1 MNLKRLD
8 LEKFYQEGN
17 AYYQQ
22 MGTNAPFGLGGVIL
36 ITPMQTVGVYNKE
49 ALDINGIMVP
59 GLGGHGDTVDLVLAN
74 MFGLKLE
81 GNNFKRDRILKS
93 AISGKELNYV
103 YMTLTN
109 SLAGKNAVVEIP
121 AKISEAEFNE
131 LVKFSKIFS
140 ALGVETSALI
150 SSFDPTKE
158 AGGPDFNTSKYEI
171 SDVSLEKALS
181 YLNNKSNAVVSDIN
195 LANVY
200 GKENLY
206 RYEMEEMVTA
216 KIR

>member
-1 MNLKRLD
+1 M
-8 LEKFYQEGN
+8 
-17 AYYQQ
+17 
-22 MGTNAPFGLGGVIL
+22 
-36 ITPMQTVGVYNKE
+36 
-49 ALDINGIMVP
+49 
-59 GLGGHGDTVDLVLAN
+59 
-74 MFGLKLE
+74 
-81 GNNFKRDRILKS
+81 
-93 AISGKELNYV
+93 NYV
-103 YMTLTN
+103 YIVLTN

-121 AKISEAEFNE
+121 AKISGAEFNE
-131 LVKFSKIFS
+131 LVKFSKIFL

-171 SDVSLEKALS
+171 SDVSLDKALS

-206 RYEMEEMVTA
+206 RYEMEEMATA
-216 KIR
+216 KTR

>member
-1 MNLKRLD
+1 MPYLSGIENDFILGD
-8 LEKFYQEGN
+8 LQVFREFDISHFISN
-17 AYYQQ
+17 A
-22 MGTNAPFGLGGVIL
+22 
-36 ITPMQTVGVYNKE
+36 
-49 ALDINGIMVP
+49 
-59 GLGGHGDTVDLVLAN
+59 
-74 MFGLKLE
+74 
-81 GNNFKRDRILKS
+81 KS

-121 AKISEAEFNE
+121 AKISETEFNE

-216 KIR
+216 KTR